1 MDYLSQ
7 DGGKPKKVKSK
18 TGSKKKV
25 TKTQKSKSKTKKHKG
40 GNFLGV
46 IEDLV
51 APSGWQ
57 TFATAAALLA
67 IDRADAAY
75 RRNKTNKSDKKMKGG
90 KLEKRAIDILSDTN
104 DVNYWNTKEGKERAK
119 FIGKQT
125 EIKKIENK
133 IKTIDKKL

>member
-1 MDYLSQ
+1 MDSLSKN
-7 DGGKPKKVKSK
+7 DGKPKNVKYK
-18 TGSKKKV
+18 TGSKTKV
-25 TKTQKSKSKTKKHKG
+25 TKTKNSKTKKHKG

-75 RRNKTNKSDKKMKGG
+75 RRNKTNKSDKKIITSG
-90 KLEKRAIDILSDTN
+90 
-104 DVNYWNTKEGKERAK
+104 DVPSSQR
-119 FIGKQT
+119 
-125 EIKKIENK
+125 
-133 IKTIDKKL
+133 